1 MIDGNLQTDIYPEQV
16 DDGESDMAE
25 LRMPIIPTTREIISI
40 WKINP
45 DGTSADDET
54 STQI

>member
-1 MIDGNLQTDIYPEQV
+1 MIDGKLQTAIYPEQV

-25 LRMPIIPTTREIISI
+25 LGMPIMPTTREIISI

-45 DGTSADDET
+45 DGTSADDES